1 MKTGKDIHTVG
12 NKSSTGCVNLLCLG
26 EEVFE
31 PLGLFYVA
39 LLVVV
44 LLLSCQVESVFLP
57 LKMKNYINFSYA
69 LGCCIKLGNVVYK
82 TRYIKRK

>member
-1 MKTGKDIHTVG
+1 MKIGKDIHTVG

-44 LLLSCQVESVFLP
+44 LLLC
-57 LKMKNYINFSYA
+57 
-69 LGCCIKLGNVVYK
+69 
-82 TRYIKRK
+82 RKDEDGMLCPP

>member
-1 MKTGKDIHTVG
+1 MKIGKDIHTVG

-44 LLLSCQVESVFLP
+44 LLLSCQVESDSFVTSWL
-57 LKMKNYINFSYA
+57 
-69 LGCCIKLGNVVYK
+69 
-82 TRYIKRK
+82 